1 MATSSATATSPLILV
16 VDDDPEVRRLLAG
29 GLSVR
34 GFRVQLAANGREGMD
49 RLRAEV
55 PRLVVLDFW
64 MPVLDGAGFMQEMRD
79 FLPKRPPVILF
90 TAVHDKPDL
99 VRSLGVDVYV
109 EKPIQMSRFVKLVE
123 ATLRGAAVV
132 GLPEEP
138 GGRERRVR
146 ARFVHRR
153 TVEIRLPGANTFRSA
168 RTIDV
173 SEGGLCL
180 ELGDGDGDGHGAG
193 GGTLPKDAH
202 LGVAVELRDGRRV
215 ELDGLVKHVRDGR
228 IGVQFLPLDSTRAAA
243 VQILLHEAGA

>member
-1 MATSSATATSPLILV
+1 MADSTATSPLILV
-16 VDDDPEVRRLLAG
+16 VDDDAEVRRLLAG
-29 GLSVR
+29 GLSMR

-49 RLRAEV
+49 RLRTEV
-55 PRLVVLDFW
+55 PRLVVLDYW
-64 MPVLDGAGFMQEMRD
+64 MPVLDGAGFMTEMRD

-99 VRSLGVDVYV
+99 VRALGVDVYV

-138 GGRERRVR
+138 SGRERRVR

-153 TVEIRLPGANTFRSA
+153 AVEIRLPGMLRFQSA
-168 RTIDV
+168 LTVDV

-180 ELGDGDGDGHGAG
+180 ELLGSSPAP
-193 GGTLPKDAH
+193 LPRDAH
-202 LGVAVELRDGRRV
+202 LGVAVELPDGRRI

-228 IGVQFLPLDSTRAAA
+228 VGVQFLPLDSMRAAA
-243 VQILLHEAGA
+243 VQVLLGEAGA

>member
-1 MATSSATATSPLILV
+1 MGQISATSPLILV
-16 VDDDPEVRRLLAG
+16 VDDDPEVRRLLAS

-49 RLRAEV
+49 KLRTEV

-64 MPVLDGAGFMQEMRD
+64 MPILDGAGFMSELREL
-79 FLPKRPPVILF
+79 LPKRPPVILF
-90 TAVHDKPDL
+90 TGVHDKPDL

-132 GLPEEP
+132 GLPEDP

-153 TVEIRLPGANTFRSA
+153 GVEIRLPGANHFCSA
-168 RTIDV
+168 CTVDV

-180 ELGDGDGDGHGAG
+180 ELGEAGA
-193 GGTLPKDAH
+193 LPRDAH
-202 LGVAVELRDGRRV
+202 LGVAVELPDGRRV

-228 IGVQFLPLDSTRAAA
+228 VGVQFLPLDSTRAAA
-243 VQILLHEAGA
+243 VQTLLHEAGA